1 MLGQFGL
8 NFKDPLEMLVEWA
21 RNIFQEITETAND
34 QTDNNKSDRQQN
46 KKAQTTRTHKEPLD
60 NLEAELERLKRQIN
74 ASSEAAASAQANYT
88 ENEIEEELRSIKKKY
103 KL

>member
-1 MLGQFGL
+1 M
-8 NFKDPLEMLVEWA
+8 
-21 RNIFQEITETAND
+21 NIFQEITETAND
-34 QTDNNKSDRQQN
+34 QTDNNKNDLQQN
-46 KKAQTTRTHKEPLD
+46 KKAHTNSKHKEPLD

-74 ASSEAAASAQANYT
+74 ASSEAAASTQANYT